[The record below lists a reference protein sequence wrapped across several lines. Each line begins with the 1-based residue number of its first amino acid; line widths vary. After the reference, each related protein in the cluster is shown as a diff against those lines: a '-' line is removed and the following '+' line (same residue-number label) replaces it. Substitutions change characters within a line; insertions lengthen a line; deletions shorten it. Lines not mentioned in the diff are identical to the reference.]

1 MRLGCG
7 GCLVALTCLVVL
19 LVGGF
24 AGLFWFVLGVFQQPD
39 LQTVAANPAD
49 WRSAQQK
56 IYALARRSR
65 AGSGRVAEP
74 TVLSEG
80 EINAFLS
87 RQLAD
92 AADLPLAAVTVRL
105 RDDGA
110 VEFRGRVPLRAVLTE
125 PPMPPLV
132 EMLPPR
138 WLERPLWLHLRAR
151 ARLELAGGRQR
162 RYLRLDVTHF
172 WLGQRRLPAFLFRL
186 IVNPATLRLLRSPV
200 PETIEGLVVEPGRV
214 VIRTAS

>member
-105 RDDGA
+105 RAAGA
-110 VEFRGRVPLRAVLTE
+110 VEFRGRGPLRPLLTE
-125 PPMPPLV
+125 PPMPPPARL
-132 EMLPPR
+132 LPPR
-138 WLERPLWLHLRAR
+138 CSRRPAGLTAR
-151 ARLELAGGRQR
+151 A
-162 RYLRLDVTHF
+162 
-172 WLGQRRLPAFLFRL
+172 P
-186 IVNPATLRLLRSPV
+186 
-200 PETIEGLVVEPGRV
+200 
-214 VIRTAS
+214 